1 MRHSYLDNAAIL
13 TGQISGIAPT
23 PPVRGKTVKTRI
35 AGLKTQ
41 DDFKQKL
48 CVPLIEIEGASYRL
62 RQHADLVPEHVRAN
76 ASIMPP
82 PPPRRRGRP
91 RKEAAPRD

>member
-48 CVPLIEIEGASYRL
+48 CVPLIEMNVESYR
-62 RQHADLVPEHVRAN
+62 RRA
-76 ASIMPP
+76 ALET
-82 PPPRRRGRP
+82 RKRGRP
-91 RKEAAPRD
+91 ATRATEKNTAVD